1 MKNIL
6 EYLEQTAAKF
16 GDRVAVA
23 DNMTCLLYTSNL
35 TAFMLAKGQFFMIL
49 NEVLDD
55 FLKTTSVYK
64 DYDDFVQAMNKNV
77 IAYLE

>member
-1 MKNIL
+1 
-6 EYLEQTAAKF
+6 
-16 GDRVAVA
+16 
-23 DNMTCLLYTSNL
+23 
-35 TAFMLAKGQFFMIL
+35 MLAKGQFFMIL
-49 NEVLDD
+49 NEVFDD